1 VDCTSDFTFAIR
13 HSPFAIAEGCPA
25 MTTFLLALD
34 LLALFLLLL
43 VRSSLNALSAM
54 AVSKLGEGESP
65 MASWVRAFRSRRLAY
80 QISLQLGLLLTGAA
94 VAYLLAQ
101 IFDAAE
107 APHPLSYG
115 FGLACCLIVALAV
128 VAQLAVAFNPESA
141 LLYTLPVL
149 RLFVWLFAVVAVPLA
164 AILSRQLSAHRER
177 QDQEDEDKE
186 EEISA
191 LINVGQSEG
200 ILEQEDSELIRGVME
215 FGDTVAREVMTP
227 RTDMVA
233 APSSASLKDAADLMA
248 RARHTRLPL
257 YDGQVD
263 NVVGVAYLKDFLSHV
278 LSGEGER
285 LVSEFMRPVP
295 FVPENKPISA
305 LLREFQAQ
313 KLQLAIVVDEYGGVD
328 GLVTTEDLVEEI
340 VGEIQEA
347 GEPGEEPFR
356 EVSPGVVEALGR
368 ASLYDVA
375 ERLGVDLPEGDYD
388 SVAGWITTSLGVIPH
403 QGQRLSLD
411 GVDVD
416 VLAADK
422 RRIHKV
428 RATVRREGA
437 ASPAQTPSAD

>member
-1 VDCTSDFTFAIR
+1 
-13 HSPFAIAEGCPA
+13 
-25 MTTFLLALD
+25 M
-34 LLALFLLLL
+34 
-43 VRSSLNALSAM
+43 
-54 AVSKLGEGESP
+54 
-65 MASWVRAFRSRRLAY
+65 
-80 QISLQLGLLLTGAA
+80 
-94 VAYLLAQ
+94 
-101 IFDAAE
+101 
-107 APHPLSYG
+107 
-115 FGLACCLIVALAV
+115 VAL
-128 VAQLAVAFNPESA
+128 
-141 LLYTLPVL
+141 
-149 RLFVWLFAVVAVPLA
+149 PLA
-164 AILSRQLSAHRER
+164 AVLSRQLSAHRER
-177 QDQEDEDKE
+177 QDLEDEDKE

-200 ILEQEDSELIRGVME
+200 ILEKEDSVLIRGVME

-227 RTDMVA
+227 RTDMVC
-233 APSSASLKDAADLMA
+233 APASASLKTAADLMA
-248 RARHTRLPL
+248 KARHTRLPL
-257 YDGQVD
+257 YEGQVD

-278 LSGEGER
+278 LSGEGDR
-285 LVSEFMRPVP
+285 PVSEFMRPVP

-305 LLREFQAQ
+305 LLREFQSQ

-403 QGQRLSLD
+403 QGQRVTLD
-411 GVDVD
+411 GVDVE

-428 RATVRREGA
+428 RTTVRRQGTE
-437 ASPAQTPSAD
+437 SQSQPPSAD

>member
-1 VDCTSDFTFAIR
+1 
-13 HSPFAIAEGCPA
+13 
-25 MTTFLLALD
+25 MTTIFLALD
-34 LLALFLLLL
+34 LLALLLLLL

-54 AVSKLGEGESP
+54 AVSKLGEGDSP
-65 MASWVRAFRSRRLAY
+65 MASWVRAFRNRRLAY
-80 QISLQLGLLLTGAA
+80 QISLQLGLLLTGVAA
-94 VAYLLAQ
+94 AFLLTQA
-101 IFDAAE
+101 FDDAAS
-107 APHPLSYG
+107 AHPLLYG
-115 FGLACCLIVALAV
+115 YGLASCLIVALAV
-128 VAQLAVAFNPESA
+128 VAQLAAAFNPEA
-141 LLYTLPVL
+141 VLLYTLPVL
-149 RLFVWLFAVVAVPLA
+149 RLFVWVFAVVALPLA
-164 AILSRQLSAHRER
+164 AVLSRQLSAHRER

-200 ILEQEDSELIRGVME
+200 ILEKEDSELIRGVME

-227 RTDMVA
+227 RTDMVC
-233 APSSASLKDAADLMA
+233 APASASLKTAADLMA
-248 RARHTRLPL
+248 KARHTRLPL
-257 YDGQVD
+257 YEGQVD

-278 LSGEGER
+278 LSGEGDR
-285 LVSEFMRPVP
+285 PVSEFMRPVP

-305 LLREFQAQ
+305 LLREFQSQ

-356 EVSPGVVEALGR
+356 EVSPGVVESLGR

-375 ERLGVDLPEGDYD
+375 EHLGVDLPEGDYD

-403 QGQRLSLD
+403 QGQRLTLD
-411 GVDVD
+411 GVEVE

-428 RATVRREGA
+428 RATVRRGGA
-437 ASPAQTPSAD
+437 APQAQAPAAD

>member
-1 VDCTSDFTFAIR
+1 
-13 HSPFAIAEGCPA
+13 
-25 MTTFLLALD
+25 MTTALLALD

-54 AVSKLGEGESP
+54 AVSKLGDGDSP
-65 MASWVRAFRSRRLAY
+65 MASGVRAFRARRLAY
-80 QISLQLGLLLTGAA
+80 QISLQFGLLLTGVAA
-94 VAYLLAQ
+94 AFLLAQ
-101 IFDAAE
+101 ALDDAGS
-107 APHPLSYG
+107 PHPLLYG
-115 FGLACCLIVALAV
+115 FGMTCGLVVLLSV
-128 VAQLAVAFNPESA
+128 VAQLAAALNPEGF

-149 RLFVWLFAVVAVPLA
+149 RAFLWLFAVVALPLA

-191 LINVGQSEG
+191 LLNVGQSEG
-200 ILEQEDSELIRGVME
+200 ILEKEDSELIRGVME

-227 RTDMVA
+227 RTDMVC
-233 APSSASLKDAADLMA
+233 APATTSLKAAAELMA
-248 RARHTRLPL
+248 KARHTRLPL
-257 YDGQVD
+257 YEGQVD

-278 LSGEGER
+278 LSGEGDR
-285 LVSEFMRPVP
+285 PVSEFARPVP

-305 LLREFQAQ
+305 LLREFQSQ

-347 GEPGEEPFR
+347 GELGEEPFR
-356 EVSPGVVEALGR
+356 EVAPGVVEALGR

-375 ERLGVDLPEGDYD
+375 GRLGVDLPEGDYD

-411 GVDVD
+411 GVEVD
-416 VLAADK
+416 VLAADR

-428 RATVRREGA
+428 RATVRREGE
-437 ASPAQTPSAD
+437 TRGPSDETKD

>member
-1 VDCTSDFTFAIR
+1 
-13 HSPFAIAEGCPA
+13 
-25 MTTFLLALD
+25 MTTTLLALD

-54 AVSKLGEGESP
+54 AVSKLGEGEAS
-65 MASWVRAFRSRRLAY
+65 MASWVRAFRNRRLAY
-80 QISLQLGLLLTGAA
+80 QVSLQLGLLLTGVAA
-94 VAYLLAQ
+94 AFLLTQ
-101 IFDAAE
+101 TFDDALSA
-107 APHPLSYG
+107 HPLLYG
-115 FGLACCLIVALAV
+115 YGLASCLIVGLAV
-128 VAQLAVAFNPESA
+128 VAQLAAAFNPEA
-141 LLYTLPVL
+141 VLLYTLPVL
-149 RLFVWLFAVVAVPLA
+149 RLFVWLFAVVALPLA
-164 AILSRQLSAHRER
+164 AVLSRQLSAHRER
-177 QDQEDEDKE
+177 QDLEDEDKE

-200 ILEQEDSELIRGVME
+200 ILEKEDSELIRGVME

-227 RTDMVA
+227 RTDMVCAPA
-233 APSSASLKDAADLMA
+233 AASLKTAADLMA
-248 RARHTRLPL
+248 KARHTRLPL
-257 YDGQVD
+257 YEGQVD

-278 LSGEGER
+278 LSGEGDR
-285 LVSEFMRPVP
+285 PVSEFMRPVP

-305 LLREFQAQ
+305 LLREFQSQ

-356 EVSPGVVEALGR
+356 EVSPGVVESLGR

-411 GVDVD
+411 GVEVE

-437 ASPAQTPSAD
+437 APPVPTPSAD

>member
-1 VDCTSDFTFAIR
+1 
-13 HSPFAIAEGCPA
+13 
-25 MTTFLLALD
+25 MTTIFLALD

-65 MASWVRAFRSRRLAY
+65 MASWVRAFRNRRLAY
-80 QISLQLGLLLTGAA
+80 QISLQLGLLLTGVAA
-94 VAYLLAQ
+94 ACLLTQA
-101 IFDAAE
+101 FDDAGAGH
-107 APHPLSYG
+107 ALLYG
-115 FGLACCLIVALAV
+115 YGLASCLIVAVAV
-128 VAQLAVAFNPESA
+128 VAQLAAAINPEA
-141 LLYTLPVL
+141 VLLYTLPVL
-149 RLFVWLFAVVAVPLA
+149 RLFVWLFAVVALPLA

-200 ILEQEDSELIRGVME
+200 ILEKEDSELIRGVME

-227 RTDMVA
+227 RTDMVC
-233 APSSASLKDAADLMA
+233 APASVSLKTAADLMA
-248 RARHTRLPL
+248 KARHTRLPL
-257 YDGQVD
+257 YEGQVD

-278 LSGEGER
+278 LSGEGDR
-285 LVSEFMRPVP
+285 PVSEFMRPVP

-305 LLREFQAQ
+305 LLREFQSQ

-403 QGQRLSLD
+403 QGQRVTLD
-411 GVDVD
+411 GVDVE

-428 RATVRREGA
+428 RTTVRKEGT
-437 ASPAQTPSAD
+437 ASQDQSPSAD

>member
-1 VDCTSDFTFAIR
+1 
-13 HSPFAIAEGCPA
+13 
-25 MTTFLLALD
+25 MTTILLTLD

-54 AVSKLGEGESP
+54 AVSKLGDGDSP
-65 MASWVRAFRSRRLAY
+65 MAFGVRAFRARRLAY
-80 QISLQLGLLLTGAA
+80 QISLQFGLLLTGVAA
-94 VAYLLAQ
+94 AFLLAQ
-101 IFDAAE
+101 ALDDAAS
-107 APHPLSYG
+107 PHPLLYG
-115 FGLACCLIVALAV
+115 FGMTCGLVVFLSV
-128 VAQLAVAFNPESA
+128 VAQLAVALNPEGF

-149 RLFVWLFAVVAVPLA
+149 RAFLWLFAVVALPLA

-191 LINVGQSEG
+191 LLNVGQSEG
-200 ILEQEDSELIRGVME
+200 ILEKEDSELIRGVME

-227 RTDMVA
+227 RTDMVC
-233 APSSASLKDAADLMA
+233 APATTSLKAAAELMA
-248 RARHTRLPL
+248 KARHTRLPL
-257 YDGQVD
+257 YESQVD

-278 LSGEGER
+278 LSGEGDR
-285 LVSEFMRPVP
+285 PVSEFARPVP

-305 LLREFQAQ
+305 LLREFQSQ

-356 EVSPGVVEALGR
+356 EVAPGVVEALGR

-375 ERLGVDLPEGDYD
+375 ARLGVDLTEGDYD

-403 QGQRLSLD
+403 QGQHLSLD
-411 GVDVD
+411 GVEVD
-416 VLAADK
+416 VLAAD
-422 RRIHKV
+422 RRRVHKV
-428 RATVRREGA
+428 RATVRREGDA
-437 ASPAQTPSAD
+437 HETSGGTKD